1 MGTVTVENIESIA
14 KSTLNQDEKVN
25 QNAHNETTS
34 KIPIVLPVR
43 EIITVKHGGEGIKKS
58 THKNPK

>member
-25 QNAHNETTS
+25 QNAYNETTS

-43 EIITVKHGGEGIKKS
+43 EIITVKHGG
-58 THKNPK
+58 